1 MKINLR
7 KCSSRRNEQLAVSA
21 NVAYGEMKLKLEHV
35 ATSSNAAYGMKLDPA
50 AGGAVYEDI
59 ELP

>member
-1 MKINLR
+1 M
-7 KCSSRRNEQLAVSA
+7 RRNEHLTVSA
-21 NVAYGEMKLKLEHV
+21 NVAYGEVKMKSDHV

-50 AGGAVYEDI
+50 VRGAVYEDLDGY